1 MLLMALIDRSNLA
14 RLALAGASLL
24 LATGMA
30 AAAPK
35 AYVGNFADST
45 VSAIDTGTGKV
56 VATIPVATGPHGM
69 QLTED
74 GRTLFVTGDGS
85 SSMSVIDTATDKV
98 TKTVDVGQTPNG
110 ISLTPDGTQLLVA
123 ANGTDKILFLDAK
136 TLATLGSVDVKKPH
150 TVSLTPDGKLAYV
163 TSQDPGHFA
172 IVAIDVAKRAVT
184 ATVPLDKTPRD
195 AEFGFDGKE
204 FYYSVA
210 GLSAIEVLDPKVNK
224 VVAEVP
230 TGVSPHFVTIFKQ
243 SPQLGMIIVQGPGE
257 LALFDPA
264 TNKVVRSIKIGQQPH
279 WLALSGD
286 GKTAYATNEGSNT
299 LSIIDVASGKTSTV
313 DVGKMP
319 RKVVV
324 QQTAQAAAAPSGDK
338 VKIENF
344 AFGPQKAT
352 VKVGDSITWNND
364 DALAHTVTF
373 KNKSPGAKN
382 LNPGEGF
389 TRKFDKAETLDY
401 FCSYH
406 PYMTGQV
413 VVQ

>member
-1 MLLMALIDRSNLA
+1 MALIDRSHLA

-69 QLTED
+69 QITED
-74 GRTLFVTGDGS
+74 GRTVFVAGDGS
-85 SSMSVIDTATDKV
+85 SSVSVIDTATDKV
-98 TKTVDVGQTPNG
+98 TKTIDVGKSPNG
-110 ISLTPDGTQLLVA
+110 ISLTPDDKQLLVTV
-123 ANGTDKILFLDAK
+123 NGDDKVLFLDAK
-136 TLATLGSVDVKKPH
+136 TQAPLGSVAVKKPH
-150 TVSLTPDGKLAYV
+150 TVSITPDGKIAYV
-163 TSQDPGHFA
+163 TSQEPGNFA
-172 IVAIDVAKRAVT
+172 LVVLDVAKRAVVR
-184 ATVPLDKTPRD
+184 TVPLEKTPRD
-195 AEFGFDGKE
+195 AEFGFDGKR
-204 FYYSVA
+204 FYFSEA
-210 GLSAIEVLDPKVNK
+210 GVNAIQVLDPANDKI
-224 VVAEVP
+224 VAEIA
-230 TGVSPHFVTIFKQ
+230 TGVSPHFVTVFKK
-243 SPQLGMIIVQGPGE
+243 SPQLGMITVQGPGE
-257 LALFDPA
+257 VALFDPA
-264 TNKVVRSIKIGQQPH
+264 TNKVLRTVAVGKQPH
-279 WLALSGD
+279 WLTLSGD
-286 GKTAYATNEGSNT
+286 GKSIYATNEGSNT
-299 LSIIDVASGKTSTV
+299 LSIIDVATGNTSTV
-313 DVGKMP
+313 EVGKQP

-324 QQTAQAAAAPSGDK
+324 QQTAQAAAAPSGEK

-352 VKVGDSITWNND
+352 VKLGSSITWSND
-364 DALAHTVTF
+364 DGLAHTVTF

-382 LNPGEGF
+382 LNPGENF